1 MSEEKKTGIVG
12 FTASFREVMAD
23 VPSGSKVVFAGS
35 VAVCTPFIELLA
47 YTVRDKNYEMLYVPR
62 AEASE
67 ARKIKEVKNIGFC
80 VVDEKGDP
88 SNPAAIVILG
98 GLAMPKFGVP
108 PENVLNM
115 IKEISGYDASVS
127 AEEKEEAK
135 EEAEAEKGK
144 PKIIGVCFMN
154 IFERANWLSKIKFD
168 VITDTTME
176 TVVK

>member
-12 FTASFREVMAD
+12 FTATFREVMAD
-23 VPSGSKVVFAGS
+23 VPPGSKVVFAGS

-67 ARKIKEVKNIGFC
+67 ARKIREVKNIGFC

-115 IKEISGYDASVS
+115 IKEISGYDAS
-127 AEEKEEAK
+127 AEKEAK

>member
-1 MSEEKKTGIVG
+1 MSDEKKTGIVG
-12 FTASFREVMAD
+12 FTATFREVMAD

-115 IKEISGYDASVS
+115 IKEISGYDAS
-127 AEEKEEAK
+127 AEKEAK
-135 EEAEAEKGK
+135 GEAEAEKGK

>member
-1 MSEEKKTGIVG
+1 MAEEKKTGIVG

-23 VPSGSKVVFAGS
+23 VPSGSKVVFTGS

-115 IKEISGYDASVS
+115 IKEISGYDAS
-127 AEEKEEAK
+127 AEKEAK
-135 EEAEAEKGK
+135 EEAEAEKGR

>member
-12 FTASFREVMAD
+12 FTATFREVMAD

-115 IKEISGYDASVS
+115 IKEISGYDAS
-127 AEEKEEAK
+127 AEKEAK

-154 IFERANWLSKIKFD
+154 IFERANWLNKIKFD

>member
-23 VPSGSKVVFAGS
+23 VPPGSKVVFAGS

-67 ARKIKEVKNIGFC
+67 ARKIREVKNIGFC

-115 IKEISGYDASVS
+115 IKEISGYDAS
-127 AEEKEEAK
+127 AEKEAK
-135 EEAEAEKGK
+135 EEAEAEKGR

-168 VITDTTME
+168 VLTDTTME

>member
-1 MSEEKKTGIVG
+1 MAEEKKTGIVG
-12 FTASFREVMAD
+12 FTATFREVMAD
-23 VPSGSKVVFAGS
+23 VPPGSKVVFAGS

-67 ARKIKEVKNIGFC
+67 ARKIREVKNIGFC
-80 VVDEKGDP
+80 VVDERGDP

-115 IKEISGYDASVS
+115 IKEISGYDAS
-127 AEEKEEAK
+127 AEGEAK
-135 EEAEAEKGK
+135 EEAEAEKRK

-154 IFERANWLSKIKFD
+154 IFERSNWLNKIKFD

-176 TVVK
+176 TIVK

>member
-1 MSEEKKTGIVG
+1 MAEEKKTGIVG
-12 FTASFREVMAD
+12 FTATFREVMAD

-115 IKEISGYDASVS
+115 IKEISGYDAS
-127 AEEKEEAK
+127 AEEEVK
-135 EEAEAEKGK
+135 EEAEAVKGK

-154 IFERANWLSKIKFD
+154 IFERSNWTRKIKFD

>member
-1 MSEEKKTGIVG
+1 MYK
-12 FTASFREVMAD
+12 RQ
-23 VPSGSKVVFAGS
+23 
-35 VAVCTPFIELLA
+35 
-47 YTVRDKNYEMLYVPR
+47 
-62 AEASE
+62 
-67 ARKIKEVKNIGFC
+67 
-80 VVDEKGDP
+80 KGDP

-135 EEAEAEKGK
+135 KEAEAEKGK